1 MVRLQAAV
9 EVPKVEILLGANY
22 DHVTGK
28 PYASRARVRL
38 PQGSQQIYIEPL
50 GTRRIANSGILDL
63 RVSKIFRFGETGRF
77 EIIGDFLNLTNDQAP
92 QNIISRQY
100 NSPNFEQ
107 PSFWPT
113 PRRIMIGLKFA

>member
-1 MVRLQAAV
+1 MRLTAETLDFVVRDLDAGGVVLVVQV
-9 EVPKVEILLGANY
+9 GLDGQTCLRE
-22 DHVTGK
+22 
-28 PYASRARVRL
+28 
-38 PQGSQQIYIEPL
+38 GSQQIYIEPL

-113 PRRIMIGLKFA
+113 PRRIMIGLKFAY